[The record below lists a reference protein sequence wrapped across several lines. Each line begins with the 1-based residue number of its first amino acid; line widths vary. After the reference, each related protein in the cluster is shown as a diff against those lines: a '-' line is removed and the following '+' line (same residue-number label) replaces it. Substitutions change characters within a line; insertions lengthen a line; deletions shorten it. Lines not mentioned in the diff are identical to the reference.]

1 MGRISDEEY
10 TYYMNIVSKAQVIGA
25 CEEIESFDYNKV
37 YYLNISEEE
46 ALVFIP
52 DEVELI
58 NTPDKYIINGEGYRL
73 FSSLR
78 LPRNGKHKTT
88 VVGGRRLKALNFL
101 FHNEENIS
109 NYEIDITKLDTSQV
123 VEAFCAFCKFK
134 GIMIGFETLNFENLT
149 YARHM
154 FEGARIDDF
163 DFTKYQFK
171 KLQDASNMFIAA
183 QSVNVL
189 DLSSIKELK
198 YLQVADYMFSEFVGP
213 EINISNI
220 DLRHVYHV
228 DDMLN
233 CTSGVTIL
241 DISNIKIGNMD
252 TFKKAFITYQYR
264 ISDNRIKRV
273 RPSDKYKAYEFVKRT
288 MNYCCIIC
296 DENNSKLVSFIDEYK
311 EKVDESIDYIN
322 SLKQ

>member
-52 DEVELI
+52 DEVEIL
-58 NTPDKYIINGEGYRL
+58 NPPDQYNIKFEGYRL

-78 LPRNGKHKTT
+78 LPRHGKHKTT
-88 VVGGRRLKALNFL
+88 VIGGRQLKVINFL
-101 FHNEENIS
+101 FHNEENVS
-109 NYEIDITKLDTSQV
+109 NYEIDVTKLDTSQA
-123 VEAFCAFCKFK
+123 VEAFCTFSRFR
-134 GIMIGFETLNFENLT
+134 GIIVGFETLDFENLA

-163 DFTKYQFK
+163 DFSKCQFK
-171 KLQDASNMFIAA
+171 KLQYADNMFSAA

-189 DLSSIKELK
+189 DLSNIKELE
-198 YLQVADYMFSEFVGP
+198 YLRSADYMLSEFVGP
-213 EINISNI
+213 EVNVSNM
-220 DLRHVYHV
+220 DLSHAEHV

-233 CTSGVTIL
+233 CTSGVPIL
-241 DISNIKIGNMD
+241 DISNIKIGNMNI
-252 TFKKAFITYQYR
+252 FKKVFITYQYR
-264 ISDNRIKRV
+264 MTDKRIKRV
-273 RPSDKYKAYEFVKRT
+273 RPRDKYRAYELVKRT
-288 MNYCCIIC
+288 TNVCCIIC
-296 DENNSKLVSFIDEYK
+296 NENNGKLVSLIDKYK